1 MNRET
6 PRRFA
11 TSMSVNV
18 VLPDGFANDATDFT
32 SPLDSMFAM
41 IASESDPA

>member
-18 VLPDGFANDATDFT
+18 VLPDGFANDATNFT
-32 SPLDSMFAM
+32 PPLDSMVCHDCLRIGF
-41 IASESDPA
+41 S